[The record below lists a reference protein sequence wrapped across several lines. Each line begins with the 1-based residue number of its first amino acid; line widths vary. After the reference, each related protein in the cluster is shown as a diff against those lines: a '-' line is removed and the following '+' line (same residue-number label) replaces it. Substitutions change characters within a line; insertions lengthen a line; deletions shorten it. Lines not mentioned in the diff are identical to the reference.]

1 MPEQCMVAHWMRGK
15 GSIKERDN
23 NIKEGCLFS
32 SSWQPFCHF
41 SFFFFY
47 FAPVLLPKDWQTSSS
62 AYSDCNV
69 NTIIWLRIY
78 SSARNWRA
86 HFKAPESLKWDF
98 NTFHLKL
105 DRKKKQQKQQ
115 QMTSS
120 LHVPVLWLDSIS
132 VRVRSP
138 RDEPDDRST
147 DSLTQ
152 VLKSKREKKKSF
164 QSIHLPALSFT
175 SSLPLL
181 SLNVVSCSLIAPF
194 LTLWLH
200 LSLAP
205 IYHLP
210 PRCFLLLPPKHDN
223 HH

>member
-1 MPEQCMVAHWMRGK
+1 M
-15 GSIKERDN
+15 
-23 NIKEGCLFS
+23 
-32 SSWQPFCHF
+32 
-41 SFFFFY
+41 
-47 FAPVLLPKDWQTSSS
+47 
-62 AYSDCNV
+62 

-152 VLKSKREKKKSF
+152 VLKSKREKKKIISKHPPPRSVF
-164 QSIHLPALSFT
+164 HILSPPPLSECCFMLLDCSISHSMTTFITRA
-175 SSLPLL
+175 
-181 SLNVVSCSLIAPF
+181 
-194 LTLWLH
+194 H
-200 LSLAP
+200 LSPASTLFFT
-205 IYHLP
+205 P
-210 PRCFLLLPPKHDN
+210 PAKTW
-223 HH
+223 